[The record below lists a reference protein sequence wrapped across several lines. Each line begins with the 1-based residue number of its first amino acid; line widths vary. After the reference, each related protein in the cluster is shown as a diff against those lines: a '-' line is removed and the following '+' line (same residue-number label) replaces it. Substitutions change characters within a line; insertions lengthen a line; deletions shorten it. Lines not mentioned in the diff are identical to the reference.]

1 MATSRRT
8 SNTSLALLL
17 RQAAWTEQQ
26 FANAVNRAGAEAGL
40 TLRYEQSAVAHWLS
54 GTIPRPQARSVVL
67 EALARRLGRPVTHA
81 EAGFPT
87 RPGGAAPARNA
98 AVEELLDLTR
108 DDMDPS
114 RRGVLQAGLY
124 SAALAVPLFSDLAG
138 RADAVAR
145 PGRTGR
151 VGAAQV
157 ETVRAV
163 TDRVADILDE
173 FGGGHARP
181 MAAAFLVNSVGPWLT
196 APASELVHDDLLA
209 AASDLTYLTG
219 WMAMYERAHGLGQ
232 RYYVKAL
239 HLAGEAKDHLTYCR
253 TLRGM
258 SLQASS
264 LGYGAK
270 ALELADSAAAAAPS
284 AGPRLVAFLRGQ
296 QAHAASMTGDRHTAI
311 TRLRE
316 AETALSKADSRRE
329 SIGGYDASAYLFHV
343 SHVLYEFKDLPGSI
357 KALNSSLKAQPR
369 QERQGRVHSHA
380 LLAQRQFE
388 LGHLDAACATWHR
401 FLDDYTEISSARG
414 DAHFA
419 TLRTRIRPHHRAR
432 AVRALAERVREVAA
446 MKA

>member
-1 MATSRRT
+1 MANSRRT
-8 SNTSLALLL
+8 PNTDLARLL

-26 FANAVNRAGAEAGL
+26 FANAVNHAGTEAGL

-54 GTIPRPQARSVVL
+54 GTVPRERVRPVVL

-81 EAGFPT
+81 EAGFPRPPGRT
-87 RPGGAAPARNA
+87 RPTMSS
-98 AVEELLDLTR
+98 AVEELLDMSRHDL
-108 DDMDPS
+108 DPS

-124 SAALAVPLFSDLAG
+124 SAALAVPLFPDLAG
-138 RADAVAR
+138 RADAAER

-151 VGAAQV
+151 VGPAQV

-196 APASELVHDDLLA
+196 APATERAHRDLLA
-209 AASDLTYLTG
+209 AAADLTYLTG

-232 RYYVKAL
+232 RYYVQAL
-239 HLAGEAKDHLTYCR
+239 HLAGEAGDHLTYCR
-253 TLRGM
+253 ILRGM

-264 LGYGAK
+264 LGYGEK
-270 ALELADSAAAAAPS
+270 ALNLADSAAAAAS
-284 AGPRLVAFLRGQ
+284 AAGPRLVAFLRGQ

-311 TRLRE
+311 TRLQE

-343 SHVLYEFKDLPGSI
+343 SHVLYEFKDLPGSV
-357 KALNSSLKAQPR
+357 KALHSSLKAQPR

-388 LGHLDAACATWHR
+388 QGHLDAACTTWHR

-419 TLRTRIRPHHRAR
+419 TLRSRIRPHHRTRSVRTLSER
-432 AVRALAERVREVAA
+432 AREVAA
-446 MKA
+446 MKV

>member
-54 GTIPRPQARSVVL
+54 GTMPRPQVRPVVL

-98 AVEELLDLTR
+98 AVEELLDLSR

-138 RADAVAR
+138 RAEAVAR
-145 PGRTGR
+145 PGRAGR

-196 APASELVHDDLLA
+196 APASEQVHDDLLA

-284 AGPRLVAFLRGQ
+284 AGPHLVAFLRGQ

-419 TLRTRIRPHHRAR
+419 TLRTRIRPHYRAK
-432 AVRALAERVREVAA
+432 AVRALSERVRHVATV
-446 MKA
+446 KS

>member
-8 SNTSLALLL
+8 SNTKLTCLL
-17 RQAAWTEQQ
+17 REAAWSGQQ

-54 GTIPRPQARSVVL
+54 GTMPRPQVRPVVL

-81 EAGFPT
+81 EAGFPAP
-87 RPGGAAPARNA
+87 PGGARPGDGS
-98 AVEELLDLTR
+98 AVEELLDLSR

-124 SAALAVPLFSDLAG
+124 SAALAVPLFADLAG
-138 RADAVAR
+138 RAEAAVR

-151 VGAAQV
+151 VGPAQV

-196 APASELVHDDLLA
+196 APATERVHRDLLA
-209 AASDLTYLTG
+209 AAADLTYLTG

-239 HLAGEAKDHLTYCR
+239 HLAGEAHDHLTYCR

-270 ALELADSAAAAAPS
+270 ALDLADSAAAAAPS

-296 QAHAASMTGDRHTAI
+296 QAHAASMTGNRHTAI

-316 AETALSKADSRRE
+316 AESALSKADSRRE
-329 SIGGYDASAYLFHV
+329 SIGGYDQSAYLFHV
-343 SHVLYEFKDLPGSI
+343 SHVLHEFKDLPGSV
-357 KALNSSLKAQPR
+357 KAMHSSLKAQPS
-369 QERQGRVHSHA
+369 QERQGRAHSHA

-419 TLRTRIRPHHRAR
+419 TLRSRIRPHLRAR
-432 AVRALAERVREVAA
+432 AVRDLNERVRNVAA
-446 MKA
+446 TKS

>member
-1 MATSRRT
+1 MANSRRT
-8 SNTSLALLL
+8 PNTSLGRLIQ
-17 RQAAWTEQQ
+17 QAAWTEQQ
-26 FANAVNRAGAEAGL
+26 FANAVNRAGAEAGIL
-40 TLRYEQSAVAHWLS
+40 LRYEQSAVAHWLS
-54 GTIPRPQARSVVL
+54 GTMPRPQVRPVVL

-87 RPGGAAPARNA
+87 PPSGTRPVHGS
-98 AVEELLDLTR
+98 AVDELLDMSR

-124 SAALAVPLFSDLAG
+124 SAALAVPLFSELAG
-138 RADAVAR
+138 RAEAVAR
-145 PGRTGR
+145 PGRAGR
-151 VGAAQV
+151 VGPAQV

-181 MAAAFLVNSVGPWLT
+181 MTTAFLVNTVGPWLT
-196 APASELVHDDLLA
+196 APATERAHRDLLA
-209 AASDLTYLTG
+209 ATADLTYLTG
-219 WMAMYERAHGLGQ
+219 WMAMYERAHGVGQ

-239 HLAGEAKDHLTYCR
+239 HLAGEADDHLTYCR
-253 TLRGM
+253 ILRGM

-264 LGYGAK
+264 LGYGEK
-270 ALELADSAAAAAPS
+270 ALSLADSAAAAAPS

-316 AETALSKADSRRE
+316 AETALSKADARRE

-357 KALNSSLKAQPR
+357 KALHSSLKAQPR

-388 LGHLDAACATWHR
+388 LGHLDAACTTWHR
-401 FLDDYTEISSARG
+401 FLDDYTEVSSARG

-419 TLRTRIRPHHRAR
+419 TLRARIRPHRRA
-432 AVRALAERVREVAA
+432 APVRALNERVRKVSA
-446 MKA
+446 MKS

>member
-54 GTIPRPQARSVVL
+54 GTMPRPQVRPVVL

-98 AVEELLDLTR
+98 AVEELLDLSR

-138 RADAVAR
+138 RAEAVAR
-145 PGRTGR
+145 PGRAGR

-196 APASELVHDDLLA
+196 APASEQVHDDLLA

-419 TLRTRIRPHHRAR
+419 TLRTRIRPHHRAK
-432 AVRALAERVREVAA
+432 AVRALSERVRHVATV
-446 MKA
+446 KS

>member
-54 GTIPRPQARSVVL
+54 GTMPRPQVRPVVL

-98 AVEELLDLTR
+98 AVEELLDLSR

-138 RADAVAR
+138 RAEAVAR
-145 PGRTGR
+145 PGRAGR

-196 APASELVHDDLLA
+196 APASEQVHDDLLA

-419 TLRTRIRPHHRAR
+419 TLRTRIRPHYRAK
-432 AVRALAERVREVAA
+432 AVRALSERVRHVATV
-446 MKA
+446 KS

>member
-54 GTIPRPQARSVVL
+54 GTMPRPQVRPVVL

-98 AVEELLDLTR
+98 AVEELLDLSR

-138 RADAVAR
+138 RAEAVAR
-145 PGRTGR
+145 PGRAGR

-196 APASELVHDDLLA
+196 APASEQVHDDLLA

-270 ALELADSAAAAAPS
+270 AMELADSAAAAAPS

-419 TLRTRIRPHHRAR
+419 TLRTRIRPHHRAK
-432 AVRALAERVREVAA
+432 AVRALSERVRHVATV
-446 MKA
+446 KS

>member
-1 MATSRRT
+1 MASDRRT
-8 SNTSLALLL
+8 PNTSLTRLL

-40 TLRYEQSAVAHWLS
+40 TLRYGQSAVAHWLS
-54 GTIPRPQARSVVL
+54 GTMPKSQVRPVIL
-67 EALARRLGRPVTHA
+67 ESLARRLGRPVTHL

-87 RPGGAAPARNA
+87 PPGGTRPAHGS
-98 AVEELLDLTR
+98 AVEELLDMSR

-114 RRGVLQAGLY
+114 RRGLLQAGLY

-138 RADAVAR
+138 RAEAAAR

-151 VGAAQV
+151 VGSAQV
-157 ETVRAV
+157 ETVRTV

-196 APASELVHDDLLA
+196 APATERVHRDLLA
-209 AASDLTYLTG
+209 AAADLTYLTG

-239 HLAGEAKDHLTYCR
+239 HLAGEADDHLTYCR

-264 LGYGAK
+264 LGYGGK
-270 ALELADSAAAAAPS
+270 ALDLADSAAAAAPS

-296 QAHAASMTGDRHTAI
+296 QAHAASMTGDRHTAV

-329 SIGGYDASAYLFHV
+329 SIGGYDRSAYLFHV
-343 SHVLYEFKDLPGSI
+343 SHVLYESKDLPGSI
-357 KALNSSLKAQPR
+357 KALLSSLKAQPR

-401 FLDDYTEISSARG
+401 FLDDYTEISSTRA
-414 DAHFA
+414 DTHFA
-419 TLRTRIRPHHRAR
+419 TLRSHLRPHHRTGAAR
-432 AVRALAERVREVAA
+432 ELSERVRDVAA
-446 MKA
+446 MKS

>member
-54 GTIPRPQARSVVL
+54 GTMPRPQVRPVVL

-98 AVEELLDLTR
+98 AVEELLDLSR

-138 RADAVAR
+138 RAEAVAR
-145 PGRTGR
+145 PGRAGR

-181 MAAAFLVNSVGPWLT
+181 MAAAFLVNSVRPWLT
-196 APASELVHDDLLA
+196 APASEQVHDDLLA

-419 TLRTRIRPHHRAR
+419 TLRTRIRPHHRAK
-432 AVRALAERVREVAA
+432 AVRALSERVRHVATV
-446 MKA
+446 KS

>member
-1 MATSRRT
+1 MAD
-8 SNTSLALLL
+8 
-17 RQAAWTEQQ
+17 
-26 FANAVNRAGAEAGL
+26 
-40 TLRYEQSAVAHWLS
+40 LS
-54 GTIPRPQARSVVL
+54 
-67 EALARRLGRPVTHA
+67 
-81 EAGFPT
+81 
-87 RPGGAAPARNA
+87 
-98 AVEELLDLTR
+98 R

-114 RRGVLQAGLY
+114 RRGVLQAGLC
-124 SAALAVPLFSDLAG
+124 SAALAVPLFADLAG
-138 RADAVAR
+138 RAEATAR
-145 PGRTGR
+145 PRRTSR
-151 VGAAQV
+151 VGPAQV
-157 ETVRAV
+157 ETVHAV
-163 TDRVADILDE
+163 TGRVADILDE

-181 MAAAFLVNSVGPWLT
+181 LAAAFLVNSVGPWLT
-196 APASELVHDDLLA
+196 APASEQVHDDLLSA
-209 AASDLTYLTG
+209 AADLTYLTG

-311 TRLRE
+311 TRLRD

-388 LGHLDAACATWHR
+388 LGHLDAACTTWQR
-401 FLDDYTEISSARG
+401 FLDDYSEISSARG

-419 TLRTRIRPHHRAR
+419 TLRARIRPHHRAR
-432 AVRALAERVREVAA
+432 AVRALGERVREVAA

>member
-26 FANAVNRAGAEAGL
+26 FADAVNRAGAEAGL

-54 GTIPRPQARSVVL
+54 GTMPRPQVRPVVL

-98 AVEELLDLTR
+98 AVEELLDLSR

-138 RADAVAR
+138 RAEAVAR
-145 PGRTGR
+145 PGRAGR

-196 APASELVHDDLLA
+196 APASEQVHDDLLA

-419 TLRTRIRPHHRAR
+419 TLRTRVRPHHRAK
-432 AVRALAERVREVAA
+432 AVRALSERVRHVATV
-446 MKA
+446 KS

>member
-8 SNTSLALLL
+8 PNTSLTRLL

-40 TLRYEQSAVAHWLS
+40 PLRYGQSAIAHWLS
-54 GTIPRPQARSVVL
+54 GTMPKPQVRPIIL
-67 EALARRLGRPVTHA
+67 EALARRLGRPVTHV
-81 EAGFPT
+81 ESGFPA
-87 RPGGAAPARNA
+87 PQAGAEPASHS
-98 AVEELLDLTR
+98 AVEELLDMSR

-138 RADAVAR
+138 RAGAAAR

-151 VGAAQV
+151 VGPPQV

-163 TDRVADILDE
+163 TDRVADVLDE

-196 APASELVHDDLLA
+196 APATERVRHDLLA
-209 AASDLTYLTG
+209 AAADLTYLTG

-239 HLAGEAKDHLTYCR
+239 HLAGEAGDHLTYCR

-270 ALELADSAAAAAPS
+270 ALELADSAATAAPA

-343 SHVLYEFKDLPGSI
+343 AHVLYEFKDLPGSVN
-357 KALNSSLKAQPR
+357 ALHSSLKAQPR
-369 QERQGRVHSHA
+369 QERQGRVHFHA

-419 TLRTRIRPHHRAR
+419 TMRTRIRPHHRAR
-432 AVRALAERVREVAA
+432 SVRTLSERARNVAA
-446 MKA
+446 MKV